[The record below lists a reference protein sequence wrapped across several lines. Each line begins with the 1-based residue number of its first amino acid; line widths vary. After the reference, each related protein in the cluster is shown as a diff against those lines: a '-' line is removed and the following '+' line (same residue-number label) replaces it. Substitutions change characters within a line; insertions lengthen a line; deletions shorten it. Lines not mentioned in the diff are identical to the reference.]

1 MHDPQVLHDT
11 LNTTTTVPAD
21 GAFSWH
27 VDPSTRPFVGG
38 GATFEDLKDVNPPVA
53 TFTGAPNTPTGTAD
67 HAFTLAPDQTADK
80 VKVSLTATLPEDYDI
95 EVFRKAADGSL
106 TSVGTSGN
114 PPGSPEQVVL
124 DHPAAGDYVVRVAYF
139 AAATGGYT
147 VSVVRA
153 VATRRVTDGHPEAYT
168 LTCEDAAGTE
178 LERHDVIV
186 GRGQQLTLH
195 LGCGTGPSTAAD
207 GTPLPAAGTPVTA
220 MPVTVR
226 ALAKGTARTNH
237 TRAQKPASCR
247 GTAQKGRRPARR
259 RAALRSCARRYG
271 STRRPAR

>member
-1 MHDPQVLHDT
+1 
-11 LNTTTTVPAD
+11 
-21 GAFSWH
+21 
-27 VDPSTRPFVGG
+27 
-38 GATFEDLKDVNPPVA
+38 
-53 TFTGAPNTPTGTAD
+53 
-67 HAFTLAPDQTADK
+67 

-153 VATRRVTDGHPEAYT
+153 VATTRVTDGHPEAYT

-195 LGCGTGPSTAAD
+195 LGCGAGPSTAAD

-220 MPVTVR
+220 TPVTVR
-226 ALAKGTARTNH
+226 ALAKGTARA
-237 TRAQKPASCR
+237 TRTRPQKLASCR
-247 GTAQKGRRPARR
+247 RTAQKVRRPARR

-271 STRRPAR
+271 TTLRPAR

>member
-38 GATFEDLKDVNPPVA
+38 GATFEDLKDIDPPVA

-67 HAFTLAPDQTADK
+67 HPFTLAPDQTADK

-114 PPGSPEQVVL
+114 PPGAPEQVVL

-147 VSVVRA
+147 VTVVRA
-153 VATRRVTDGHPEAYT
+153 VATTRVTDGHPEAYT

-178 LERHDVIV
+178 IERHDVVV
-186 GRGQQLTLH
+186 GRGQRLTLH

-207 GTPLPAAGTPVTA
+207 GTPLPAAGTPVA
-220 MPVTVR
+220 VR
-226 ALAKGTARTNH
+226 ALAKSAAPANR
-237 TRAQKPASCR
+237 TRAQKLVSCR
-247 GTAQKGRRPARR
+247 RAAQKVRRPARR
-259 RAALRSCARRYG
+259 RAAVRSCARRYG
-271 STRRPAR
+271 TRRRAR